1 MSVWI
6 AFIHVS
12 QVAMASCPLGCVT
25 AHGSQS
31 NPGLPSWGFRSDG
44 QTDTDPESTQTGN
57 TGVWLAAAGR
67 SLVPGGR
74 RHEWVP
80 AGEAAGCRPPQIAR
94 EVRSEDSKHAA
105 HEGEASLPSGWSLDW
120 RGRSGGQWRKPGREA
135 VGVDR
140 RRGQVWGCVE
150 QRPSSD
156 TPVTA
161 GSRLVLV
168 PAKRSPGLA
177 RGFPLPNCP
186 DLCPAG
192 FSRVLSVHTWAFAT
206 ASPLT
211 LPPGPGEPR
220 LYPRSRPC
228 SACTPL
234 CSKDLWFSEIFCL
247 SDPFKGPWREA
258 RVPGWLGQGPDSQ
271 LLQTQR
277 IWTCPTCSCFLVEL
291 SRGDRAIGPGG
302 GG

>member
-1 MSVWI
+1 
-6 AFIHVS
+6 
-12 QVAMASCPLGCVT
+12 MASLTQPGTRPSVPGGGTALVGVDCVHSRLSSRYGILPTAGCMT

-74 RHEWVP
+74 RREWVP
-80 AGEAAGCRPPQIAR
+80 AREAAGCHPPQIVR
-94 EVRSEDSKHAA
+94 EVRSEDGKHAA
-105 HEGEASLPSGWSLDW
+105 HEGEASLPFGWSLDW
-120 RGRSGGQWRKPGREA
+120 RGRSGGQRRKPGREA

-150 QRPSSD
+150 HRPSSD

-161 GSRLVLV
+161 GSQLVLV
-168 PAKRSPGLA
+168 PAKRSPSLA
-177 RGFPLPNCP
+177 CGFPLPSCP

-192 FSRVLSVHTWAFAT
+192 FSRVSSVHTWAFAT

-211 LPPGPGEPR
+211 LPPGPEEPA
-220 LYPRSRPC
+220 L
-228 SACTPL
+228 L
-234 CSKDLWFSEIFCL
+234 CLHTS
-247 SDPFKGPWREA
+247 
-258 RVPGWLGQGPDSQ
+258 
-271 LLQTQR
+271 LQ
-277 IWTCPTCSCFLVEL
+277 
-291 SRGDRAIGPGG
+291 
-302 GG
+302 